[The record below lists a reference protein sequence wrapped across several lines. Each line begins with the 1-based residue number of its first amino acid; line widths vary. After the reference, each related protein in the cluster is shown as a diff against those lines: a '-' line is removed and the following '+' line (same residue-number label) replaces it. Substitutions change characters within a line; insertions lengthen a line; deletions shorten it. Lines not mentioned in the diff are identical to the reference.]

1 MGLSLLKGKRG
12 PFCFTRRTRGG
23 IIVSEVPL
31 QMALDNIEFGTL
43 VVDANGIVTF
53 YSRSYERFLGIPRAQ
68 VVGRHVA
75 EVIENTRMHIVLK
88 TGEPEIGWKHEIK
101 GQNMV
106 VQRVPIRDEAGRIIG
121 AVGQVMFRD
130 VTEITELAQKLN
142 LLESRLELYER
153 ELEHLRSSRYT
164 FDHII
169 GTSPAIEEAKRLA
182 MKAAEGNSTIL
193 LLGESGVGKELFA
206 HAIHHASPRRSKP
219 FVRVNCSSVP
229 HDLME
234 SELFGYEAGAF
245 TGAGRKGKPGKFELA
260 NQGSIFLDE
269 IGDMP
274 LEMQAKLLRVL
285 QEKEV
290 ERVGGTKT
298 LGVDFR
304 LIAATNADPES
315 LVKAGRLRRDL
326 FYRLN
331 VVPIRIPPLR
341 ERRDDIPAICRQL
354 MVRLR
359 EEQGVKPLGIS
370 EEVLELFQGYDWPG
384 NIRELTN
391 VLERASY
398 AGESHQI
405 EIEHLPLFLREAGAG
420 RAGDRRRSNLREA
433 LKEVERDA
441 VLQALNMAKGNKA
454 KAAKLLG
461 IHRTGLYQKLARIKV
476 GGQVGAKHAG

>member
-1 MGLSLLKGKRG
+1 MG
-12 PFCFTRRTRGG
+12 
-23 IIVSEVPL
+23 EVPL
-31 QMALDNIEFGTL
+31 ERALDNIEFGTI
-43 VVDANGIVTF
+43 VVDADGIVTF
-53 YSRSYERFLGIPRAQ
+53 FSKSYERFLGIPRDR
-68 VVGRHVA
+68 VLGRHVS
-75 EVIENTRMHIVLK
+75 EVIENSRMHIVVE
-88 TGEPEIGWKHEIK
+88 TGEPEIGWKQKIQ

-106 VQRVPIRDEAGRIIG
+106 VQRVPIRGETGKIIG

-130 VTEITELAQKLN
+130 VAEITELAHKLN
-142 LLESRLELYER
+142 LLESKLEHYER

-169 GTSPAIEEAKRLA
+169 GTSPAIEKAKRLA
-182 MKAAEGNSTIL
+182 LKAAEGHSTVL

-219 FVRVNCSSVP
+219 FVRVNCSSIP
-229 HDLME
+229 RELME

-245 TGAGRKGKPGKFELA
+245 TGASRRGKPGKFELA

-285 QEKEV
+285 QEREV

-298 LGVDFR
+298 VAVDFR
-304 LIAATNADPES
+304 LVAATNTDPET
-315 LVKAGRLRRDL
+315 LVEAGRLRRDL

-341 ERRDDIPAICRQL
+341 ERREDIPALSRHL
-354 MVRLR
+354 LARLR
-359 EEQGVKPLGIS
+359 EDQGIRSLGIS
-370 EEVLELFQGYDWPG
+370 PDVLDLFQQYDWPG

-398 AGESHQI
+398 AADGTQMEM
-405 EIEHLPLFLREAGAG
+405 EHLPLFLQRVRAG
-420 RAGDRRRSNLREA
+420 RGTERRYSNLRLAIQEA
-433 LKEVERDA
+433 ERDA
-441 VLQALNMAKGNKA
+441 VVQALKLARGNKA

-461 IHRTGLYQKLARIKV
+461 IHRTGLYQKLERLKLATKV
-476 GGQVGAKHAG
+476 AGGQGRLM

>member
-1 MGLSLLKGKRG
+1 MG
-12 PFCFTRRTRGG
+12 
-23 IIVSEVPL
+23 EVPL
-31 QMALDNIEFGTL
+31 SMALDNIEFGTL
-43 VVDANGIVTF
+43 VVDAEGIVTF
-53 YSRSYERFLGIPRAQ
+53 YSRSYERFLGIPRSQ
-68 VVGRHVA
+68 VLGRHVT
-75 EVIENTRMHIVLK
+75 EVIENTRMHIVVQ
-88 TGEPEIGWKHEIK
+88 TGEPEIGWKQKIQ

-106 VQRVPIRDEAGRIIG
+106 VQRVPIRDASGKTIG

-130 VTEITELAQKLN
+130 VAEITELAQKLN
-142 LLESRLELYER
+142 LLESKLEFYER
-153 ELEHLRSSRYT
+153 ELEHLRSSKYT

-169 GTSPAIEEAKRLA
+169 GTSQAIEEAKRLA
-182 MKAAEGNSTIL
+182 QKAAEGNSTVL

-206 HAIHHASPRRSKP
+206 HAIHHASPRRSKA
-219 FVRVNCSSVP
+219 FVRINCSSIP
-229 HDLME
+229 RELME

-245 TGAGRKGKPGKFELA
+245 TGAGRRGKPGKFELA

-304 LIAATNADPES
+304 LIAATNSDPEA

-331 VVPIRIPPLR
+331 VVPIHIPPLR
-341 ERRDDIPAICRQL
+341 ERREDIPAISRHL
-354 MVRLR
+354 LGRLH
-359 EEQGVKPLGIS
+359 EEQGVRPLGIS
-370 EEVLELFQGYDWPG
+370 PEVLALFQRYDWPG

-398 AGESHQI
+398 AADRSQI
-405 EIEHLPLFLREAGAG
+405 DMEHLPLLLQDVRG
-420 RAGDRRRSNLREA
+420 RRGGRDAERQRSNLRQAVREA
-433 LKEVERDA
+433 EREA

-461 IHRTGLYQKLARIKV
+461 IHRTALYQKLARMNLNREVPEDSGITV
-476 GGQVGAKHAG
+476 SS

>member
-1 MGLSLLKGKRG
+1 MAD
-12 PFCFTRRTRGG
+12 
-23 IIVSEVPL
+23 VPL
-31 QMALDNIEFGTL
+31 EKALDNIQFGTL
-43 VVDANGIVTF
+43 VVDAEGIVTF
-53 YSRSYERFLGIPRAQ
+53 YSKSYEDFLGIPREKVLGQ
-68 VVGRHVA
+68 HVT
-75 EVIENTRMHIVLK
+75 EVIENTRMHVVLQ
-88 TGEPEIGWKHEIK
+88 TGEPEIGWKQKIK

-106 VQRVPIRDEAGRIIG
+106 VQRVPIRDKAGKIIG

-130 VTEITELAQKLN
+130 VAEITELAQKLN
-142 LLESRLELYER
+142 LLESKLEHYER

-169 GTSPAIEEAKRLA
+169 GTSPAIEKAKRLA
-182 MKAAEGNSTIL
+182 LKAADGNSTVL

-206 HAIHHASPRRSKP
+206 HAIHHASPRRSKA
-219 FVRVNCSSVP
+219 FVRVNCSSIP
-229 HDLME
+229 RELME

-245 TGAGRKGKPGKFELA
+245 TGAGRRGKPGKFELA
-260 NQGSIFLDE
+260 NQGSIFFDE
-269 IGDMP
+269 IGDML

-298 LGVDFR
+298 LAVDFR
-304 LIAATNADPES
+304 LVATTNVDPEA

-341 ERRDDIPAICRQL
+341 ERREDIPAVSRHL
-354 MVRLR
+354 LARLR
-359 EEQGVKPLGIS
+359 EEQGVRPLGIS
-370 EEVLELFQGYDWPG
+370 PEVLDLFQRYDWPG

-398 AGESHQI
+398 AADGPQI
-405 EIEHLPLFLREAGAG
+405 EMEHLPLFLQDVRGE
-420 RAGDRRRSNLREA
+420 RAGERRGSNLRLAVQEA
-433 LKEVERDA
+433 ERDA
-441 VLQALNMAKGNKA
+441 VLQALKMARGNKA

-461 IHRTGLYQKLARIKV
+461 IHRTGLYQKLAPLNLSGKAV
-476 GGQVGAKHAG
+476 GGRDQVM

>member
-1 MGLSLLKGKRG
+1 MGD
-12 PFCFTRRTRGG
+12 
-23 IIVSEVPL
+23 VPL
-31 QMALDNIEFGTL
+31 DLALDNIEFGTL
-43 VVDANGIVTF
+43 VVDAEGIVTF
-53 YSRSYERFLGIPRAQ
+53 YSKSYERFLGIPRAQ
-68 VVGRHVA
+68 VLGRHVA
-75 EVIENTRMHIVLK
+75 DVIENTRMHLVVQS
-88 TGEPEIGWKHEIK
+88 GQPEIGWKHNIK

-130 VTEITELAQKLN
+130 VAEITELAQKLN
-142 LLESRLELYER
+142 LLEFKLEHYER
-153 ELEHLRSSRYT
+153 ELEHLRSSKYT

-169 GTSPAIEEAKRLA
+169 GTSSAIEAAKRLA
-182 MKAAEGNSTIL
+182 VKASERNSTVL

-206 HAIHHASPRRSKP
+206 HAIHHASERRSKP
-219 FVRVNCSSVP
+219 FVRFNCSSIP
-229 HDLME
+229 RELIE

-260 NQGSIFLDE
+260 NQGTIFFDE
-269 IGDMP
+269 IGEMP

-298 LGVDFR
+298 MGVDFR
-304 LIAATNADPES
+304 LITATNADPEV
-315 LVKAGRLRRDL
+315 LVKEGRLRRDL

-331 VVPIRIPPLR
+331 VVPIHIPPLR
-341 ERRDDIPAICRQL
+341 DRREDISAICRHL

-359 EEQGVKPLGIS
+359 EEQGVRPLSLSG
-370 EEVLELFQGYDWPG
+370 EVLDLFQRYDWPG

-398 AGESHQI
+398 AAEGPQI
-405 EIEHLPLFLREAGAG
+405 EIEHLPLFLHEVGRG

-433 LKEVERDA
+433 VREAEREA
-441 VLQALNMAKGNKA
+441 LLQALKMANGNKA

-461 IHRTGLYQKLARIKV
+461 IHRTGLYQRLLRLNLA
-476 GGQVGAKHAG
+476 GQFHKSMAQ

>member
-1 MGLSLLKGKRG
+1 MAD
-12 PFCFTRRTRGG
+12 
-23 IIVSEVPL
+23 VPL
-31 QMALDNIEFGTL
+31 EKALDNIQFGTL
-43 VVDANGIVTF
+43 VVDAEGIVTF
-53 YSRSYERFLGIPRAQ
+53 YSKSYEDFLGIPREKVLGQ
-68 VVGRHVA
+68 HVT
-75 EVIENTRMHIVLK
+75 EVIENTRMHVVLQ
-88 TGEPEIGWKHEIK
+88 TGEPEIGWKQKIQ

-106 VQRVPIRDEAGRIIG
+106 VQRVPIRDKAGKIIG

-130 VTEITELAQKLN
+130 VAEITELAQKLN
-142 LLESRLELYER
+142 LLESKLEHYER

-169 GTSPAIEEAKRLA
+169 GTSPAIEKAKRLA
-182 MKAAEGNSTIL
+182 LKAADGNSTVL

-206 HAIHHASPRRSKP
+206 HAIHHASPRRSKA
-219 FVRVNCSSVP
+219 FVRVNCSSIP
-229 HDLME
+229 RELME

-245 TGAGRKGKPGKFELA
+245 TGAGRRGKPGKFELA
-260 NQGSIFLDE
+260 NQGSIFFDE

-298 LGVDFR
+298 LAVDFR
-304 LIAATNADPES
+304 LVATTNVDPEA

-341 ERRDDIPAICRQL
+341 ERREDIPAVSRHL
-354 MVRLR
+354 LARLR
-359 EEQGVKPLGIS
+359 EEQGVRPLGIS
-370 EEVLELFQGYDWPG
+370 PEVLDLFQRYDWPG
-384 NIRELTN
+384 NIRELVN

-398 AGESHQI
+398 AADGPQI
-405 EIEHLPLFLREAGAG
+405 EMEHLPLFLQDVRGE
-420 RAGDRRRSNLREA
+420 RAGERRGSNLRLAVQEA
-433 LKEVERDA
+433 ERDA
-441 VLQALNMAKGNKA
+441 VLQALKMARGNKA

-461 IHRTGLYQKLARIKV
+461 IHRTGLYQKLARLNLGGKAV
-476 GGQVGAKHAG
+476 GGRDKVM

>member
-1 MGLSLLKGKRG
+1 VGDVPLSL
-12 PFCFTRRTRGG
+12 
-23 IIVSEVPL
+23 
-31 QMALDNIEFGTL
+31 ALDNIEFGTL
-43 VVDANGIVTF
+43 VVDADGMVTF
-53 YSRSYERFLGIPRAQ
+53 YSKSYERFLGIPRAQ
-68 VVGRHVA
+68 VLGRHVT
-75 EVIENTRMHIVLK
+75 EVIENTRMHIVAQS
-88 TGEPEIGWKHEIK
+88 GEPEIGWKQKIR

-106 VQRVPIRDEAGRIIG
+106 VQRIPIRDDSGKIIG

-130 VTEITELAQKLN
+130 VAEITELAQKLN
-142 LLESRLELYER
+142 LLESKLEYYER
-153 ELEHLRSSRYT
+153 ELEHLRSSKYT

-182 MKAAEGNSTIL
+182 LKAAEGSSTVL

-206 HAIHHASPRRSKP
+206 HAIHHGSPRRSKA
-219 FVRVNCSSVP
+219 FVRVNCSSIP
-229 HDLME
+229 RELME

-245 TGAGRKGKPGKFELA
+245 TGAGRRGKPGKFEMA

-269 IGDMP
+269 VGDMP

-304 LIAATNADPES
+304 LIAATNADPEE

-331 VVPIRIPPLR
+331 VVPVHIPPLR
-341 ERRDDIPAICRQL
+341 ERREDIPAISRHL
-354 MVRLR
+354 LSRIR
-359 EEQGVKPLGIS
+359 EEQGLGRLGIS
-370 EEVLELFQGYDWPG
+370 AEVLALFQRYEWPG

-398 AGESHQI
+398 AADGPQI
-405 EIEHLPLFLREAGAG
+405 EMEHLPLFLQDIRGA
-420 RAGDRRRSNLREA
+420 RAGERQRSNLRQAVREA
-433 LKEVERDA
+433 EREA
-441 VLQALNMAKGNKA
+441 VLQALKMAKGNKA

-461 IHRTGLYQKLARIKV
+461 IHRTGLYQKLGRLKLT
-476 GGQVGAKHAG
+476 GKGHAAHDTGM

>member
-1 MGLSLLKGKRG
+1 MAD
-12 PFCFTRRTRGG
+12 
-23 IIVSEVPL
+23 VPL
-31 QMALDNIEFGTL
+31 EMALDNIEFGTI
-43 VVDANGIVTF
+43 VVDADGIVTF

-68 VVGRHVA
+68 VLSRHVT
-75 EVIENTRMHIVLK
+75 EVIENTRMHVVLQ
-88 TGEPEIGWKHEIK
+88 TGEPEIGWKQKIL

-106 VQRVPIRDEAGRIIG
+106 VQRVPIRDKAGKIIG

-130 VTEITELAQKLN
+130 VAEITELAQKLN
-142 LLESRLELYER
+142 LLESKLEHYER

-169 GTSPAIEEAKRLA
+169 GTSPAIEKAKRLA
-182 MKAAEGNSTIL
+182 LKAADGNSTVL

-206 HAIHHASPRRSKP
+206 HAIHHASPRRSKA
-219 FVRVNCSSVP
+219 FVRVNCSSIP
-229 HDLME
+229 RELME

-245 TGAGRKGKPGKFELA
+245 TGAGRRGKPGKFELA
-260 NQGSIFLDE
+260 NQGSIFFDE

-298 LGVDFR
+298 LAVDFR
-304 LIAATNADPES
+304 LVATTNVDPEA

-341 ERRDDIPAICRQL
+341 ERREDIPAISRHL
-354 MVRLR
+354 LARLR
-359 EEQGVKPLGIS
+359 EEQGARPLAIS
-370 EEVLELFQGYDWPG
+370 PEVLELFQRYDWPG
-384 NIRELTN
+384 NIRELVN

-398 AGESHQI
+398 AADGRQI
-405 EIEHLPLFLREAGAG
+405 EMEHLPLFLQDVRGA
-420 RAGDRRRSNLREA
+420 RAGERRGSNLRLAVQEA
-433 LKEVERDA
+433 ERDA
-441 VLQALNMAKGNKA
+441 VLQALTMAKGNKA

-461 IHRTGLYQKLARIKV
+461 IHRTGLYQKLARLNLSGKAV
-476 GGQVGAKHAG
+476 GGRDQVM

>member
-1 MGLSLLKGKRG
+1 MGH
-12 PFCFTRRTRGG
+12 
-23 IIVSEVPL
+23 VPL
-31 QMALDNIEFGTL
+31 DMALDNIEFGTI
-43 VVDANGIVTF
+43 VVDAEGIVSF

-68 VVGRHVA
+68 VLGRHVA
-75 EVIENTRMHIVLK
+75 EAIENTRMHLVVQS
-88 TGEPEIGWKHEIK
+88 GEPEIGWKQRIQ

-106 VQRVPIRDEAGRIIG
+106 VQRVPIRDESGTVIG

-130 VTEITELAQKLN
+130 VAESTELAQKLN
-142 LLESRLELYER
+142 VLESKLEYYER
-153 ELEHLRSSRYT
+153 ELEHLRSSKYT

-169 GTSPAIEEAKRLA
+169 GTSLAIEEAKRLA
-182 MKAAEGNSTIL
+182 LRAADGNSTVL

-206 HAIHHASPRRSKP
+206 HAIHHVSARRSKA
-219 FVRVNCSSVP
+219 FVRVNCSSIP
-229 HDLME
+229 RELME

-245 TGAGRKGKPGKFELA
+245 TGASRRGKPGKFELA

-274 LEMQAKLLRVL
+274 LEMQPKLLRVL

-298 LGVDFR
+298 LAVDFR
-304 LIAATNADPES
+304 LIAATNADPEA
-315 LVKAGRLRRDL
+315 LVAAGRLRRDL

-341 ERRDDIPAICRQL
+341 ERREDIPAVSRHL
-354 MVRLR
+354 LVRLR
-359 EEQGVKPLGIS
+359 EEQGVRPLGIS
-370 EEVLELFQGYDWPG
+370 PEVLELFQRYDWPG

-398 AGESHQI
+398 AADGPQI
-405 EIEHLPLFLREAGAG
+405 EMEHLPLFLQDV
-420 RAGDRRRSNLREA
+420 RARRGGERQRSNLRQAVREA
-433 LKEVERDA
+433 ERDA
-441 VLQALNMAKGNKA
+441 VLRALKMAKGNKA

-461 IHRTGLYQKLARIKV
+461 IHRTALYQKLMRLNLGGEAPDGKV
-476 GGQVGAKHAG
+476 KVM

>member
-1 MGLSLLKGKRG
+1 M
-12 PFCFTRRTRGG
+12 
-23 IIVSEVPL
+23 SEVPL

-43 VVDANGIVTF
+43 VVDINGIVTF

-68 VVGRHVA
+68 VLGRHVA
-75 EVIENTRMHIVLK
+75 EVIENTRMHIVLQ
-88 TGEPEIGWKHEIK
+88 TGEAEIGWKHEIK

-106 VQRVPIRDEAGRIIG
+106 VQRVPIRDEAGKIIG

-130 VTEITELAQKLN
+130 VAEITELAQKLN
-142 LLESRLELYER
+142 LLESKIEHYER
-153 ELEHLRSSRYT
+153 ELEHLRSSKYT

-169 GTSPAIEEAKRLA
+169 GASHSIEETKRLA
-182 MKAAEGNSTIL
+182 LKAAEGNSTVL

-206 HAIHHASPRRSKP
+206 HAIHHASARRSKA
-219 FVRVNCSSVP
+219 FVRVNCSSIP
-229 HDLME
+229 HELME

-245 TGAGRKGKPGKFELA
+245 TGASRRGKPGKFELA
-260 NQGSIFLDE
+260 NQGSIFFDE
-269 IGDMP
+269 VGDMP

-304 LIAATNADPES
+304 LIAATNGDPEA

-341 ERRDDIPAICRQL
+341 ERREDIPAICRQL

-359 EEQGVKPLGIS
+359 EEQGVRPMSIS
-370 EEVLELFQGYDWPG
+370 GEVLDLFQRYDWPG

-398 AGESHQI
+398 AAEGNVIQ
-405 EIEHLPLFLREAGAG
+405 IEHLPLFLREARGA
-420 RAGDRRRSNLREA
+420 RAVDRRRSNLREA
-433 LKEVERDA
+433 LKEAERDA

-461 IHRTGLYQKLARIKV
+461 IHRTGLYQKLSRIKI
-476 GGQVGAKHAG
+476 GGQVSAKHDLMV

>member
-1 MGLSLLKGKRG
+1 MGK
-12 PFCFTRRTRGG
+12 
-23 IIVSEVPL
+23 VPL
-31 QMALDNIEFGTL
+31 DMALDNIEFGTI
-43 VVDANGIVTF
+43 VVDADGIVTF
-53 YSRSYERFLGIPRAQ
+53 YSKSYERFLGIPREHIL
-68 VVGRHVA
+68 GRHVA
-75 EVIENTRMHIVLK
+75 EVIENTRMHLVVQ
-88 TGEPEIGWKHEIK
+88 TGDPEIGWKQRIQ

-106 VQRVPIRDEAGRIIG
+106 VQRIPIRDESGMIIG

-130 VTEITELAQKLN
+130 VAEITELAQKLN
-142 LLESRLELYER
+142 LLESKLEFYER
-153 ELEHLRSSRYT
+153 ELEHLRSSKYT

-169 GTSPAIEEAKRLA
+169 GASRAIEEAKRLA
-182 MKAAEGNSTIL
+182 HKAAEGHSTVL

-206 HAIHHASPRRSKP
+206 HAIHHASPRRTKA

-229 HDLME
+229 RELME

-304 LIAATNADPES
+304 LITATNADPEA

-331 VVPIRIPPLR
+331 VVPIHIPPLR
-341 ERRDDIPAICRQL
+341 ERREDIPPISRHL
-354 MVRLR
+354 LGRLR
-359 EEQGVKPLGIS
+359 DEQGVRPLGIS
-370 EEVLELFQGYDWPG
+370 TDVLALFQRYDWPG

-398 AGESHQI
+398 TADGPHI
-405 EIEHLPLFLREAGAG
+405 EIEHLPLFLQDGRGG
-420 RAGDRRRSNLREA
+420 RAMERQRSNLRQA
-433 LKEVERDA
+433 VWDAERDA
-441 VLQALNMAKGNKA
+441 VLQALKMAKGNKA

-461 IHRTGLYQKLARIKV
+461 IHRTGLYQKLTRLNLVVNPVEVIDRSM
-476 GGQVGAKHAG
+476 

>member
-1 MGLSLLKGKRG
+1 MAD
-12 PFCFTRRTRGG
+12 
-23 IIVSEVPL
+23 VPL
-31 QMALDNIEFGTL
+31 EMALDNIEFGTI
-43 VVDANGIVTF
+43 VVDADGIVTF

-68 VVGRHVA
+68 VLGRHVT
-75 EVIENTRMHIVLK
+75 EVIENTRMHIVAQ
-88 TGEPEIGWKHEIK
+88 TGEREIGWKHKIQ

-106 VQRVPIRDEAGRIIG
+106 VQRVPIRDDAAKIIG

-130 VTEITELAQKLN
+130 VAEITELAQKLN
-142 LLESRLELYER
+142 LLESKLEHYER

-169 GTSPAIEEAKRLA
+169 GTSAAIEEAKRLA
-182 MKAAEGNSTIL
+182 LKAADGNSTVL

-206 HAIHHASPRRSKP
+206 HAIHHTSPRRSKA
-219 FVRVNCSSVP
+219 FVRINCSSIP
-229 HDLME
+229 RELME

-245 TGAGRKGKPGKFELA
+245 TGASRKGKPGKFELA
-260 NQGSIFLDE
+260 NQGTMFLDE

-285 QEKEV
+285 QEREV

-298 LGVDFR
+298 LAVDFR
-304 LIAATNADPES
+304 LIAATNADPEA

-341 ERRDDIPAICRQL
+341 ERREDLPGLSRHL
-354 MVRLR
+354 LTRLQ
-359 EEQGVKPLGIS
+359 EEQGVRPLALS
-370 EEVLELFQGYDWPG
+370 PEVLGLFQRYDWPG

-398 AGESHQI
+398 TADGPQI
-405 EIEHLPLFLREAGAG
+405 EIEHLPLLLQDVRSG
-420 RAGDRRRSNLREA
+420 RPSERRGSNLRLAVQEA
-433 LKEVERDA
+433 EREA
-441 VLQALNMAKGNKA
+441 VLQALRMAKGNKA

-461 IHRTGLYQKLARIKV
+461 IHRTGLYQKLARLNL
-476 GGQVGAKHAG
+476 GAKTSGGAERVM

>member
-1 MGLSLLKGKRG
+1 M
-12 PFCFTRRTRGG
+12 
-23 IIVSEVPL
+23 SEVPL
-31 QMALDNIEFGTL
+31 DKALDNIEFGTL
-43 VVDANGIVTF
+43 VVDREGIVTF
-53 YSRSYERFLGIPRAQ
+53 YSESYERFLGIPRDQ
-68 VVGRHVA
+68 VLGRHVA

-88 TGEPEIGWKHEIK
+88 TGEPEIGWKHKIK

-106 VQRVPIRDEAGRIIG
+106 VQRVPIRDGAGKIIG

-130 VTEITELAQKLN
+130 VAEITELAQKLN
-142 LLESRLELYER
+142 LLESKIEHYER
-153 ELEHLRSSRYT
+153 ELEHLRSSKYT

-169 GTSPAIEEAKRLA
+169 GTSLAIEEAKRLA
-182 MKAAEGNSTIL
+182 MKAADGHSTVL

-219 FVRVNCSSVP
+219 FVRVNCSSIP
-229 HDLME
+229 HELME

-245 TGAGRKGKPGKFELA
+245 TGASRRGKPGKFELA
-260 NQGSIFLDE
+260 NQGSILLDE
-269 IGDMP
+269 VGDMP

-285 QEKEV
+285 QEKEI

-304 LIAATNADPES
+304 LIASTNRDPEV
-315 LVKAGRLRRDL
+315 LVKGGRLRRDL

-341 ERRDDIPAICRQL
+341 ERRDDLPAICQQL

-359 EEQGVKPLGIS
+359 EEQGGRPMTIS
-370 EEVLELFQGYDWPG
+370 REVLDLFQGYDWPG

-398 AGESHQI
+398 AAEGNVI
-405 EIEHLPLFLREAGAG
+405 EIEHLPLFLREARGARG
-420 RAGDRRRSNLREA
+420 IDRRRSNLREA
-433 LKEVERDA
+433 LKEAERDA

-461 IHRTGLYQKLARIKV
+461 IHRTGLYQKLARIKM
-476 GGQVGAKHAG
+476 GGQVSAKHAG

>member
-1 MGLSLLKGKRG
+1 MG
-12 PFCFTRRTRGG
+12 
-23 IIVSEVPL
+23 EVPL
-31 QMALDNIEFGTL
+31 HMALDNIEFGTI
-43 VVDANGIVTF
+43 VVDADGIVTF
-53 YSRSYERFLGIPRAQ
+53 YSRSYERFLGIPRSQ
-68 VVGRHVA
+68 VLGRHVT
-75 EVIENTRMHIVLK
+75 EVIENTRMHVVVQ
-88 TGEPEIGWKHEIK
+88 TGEPEIGWKQKIQ

-106 VQRVPIRDEAGRIIG
+106 VQRIPIRDETGKIIG

-130 VTEITELAQKLN
+130 VAEITELAQKLN
-142 LLESRLELYER
+142 LLESKLEYYER
-153 ELEHLRSSRYT
+153 ELEHLRSSKYT

-182 MKAAEGNSTIL
+182 LKAAEGSSTVL

-206 HAIHHASPRRSKP
+206 HAIHHASPRRSKA
-219 FVRVNCSSVP
+219 FVRVNCSSIP
-229 HDLME
+229 RELME

-245 TGAGRKGKPGKFELA
+245 TGAGRRGKPGKFELA

-304 LIAATNADPES
+304 LIAATNADPEA
-315 LVKAGRLRRDL
+315 LVKSGRLRQDL

-341 ERRDDIPAICRQL
+341 ERREDIPAISRHL
-354 MVRLR
+354 LARIR
-359 EEQGVKPLGIS
+359 EEQGVRPLSIS
-370 EEVLELFQGYDWPG
+370 PEVLALFQRYDWPG

-398 AGESHQI
+398 AADEAQI
-405 EIEHLPLFLREAGAG
+405 EMEHLPLFLLNIRGG
-420 RAGDRRRSNLREA
+420 RAPERQRSNLRQAVREA
-433 LKEVERDA
+433 EREA
-441 VLQALNMAKGNKA
+441 VLQALRMAKGNKA

-461 IHRTGLYQKLARIKV
+461 IHRTGLYQKLERLKL
-476 GGQVGAKHAG
+476 GGPSHSGNDPSV

>member
-1 MGLSLLKGKRG
+1 MAD
-12 PFCFTRRTRGG
+12 
-23 IIVSEVPL
+23 VPL
-31 QMALDNIEFGTL
+31 EKALDNIQFGTL
-43 VVDANGIVTF
+43 VVDAEGIVTF
-53 YSRSYERFLGIPRAQ
+53 YSKSYEDFLGIPREK
-68 VVGRHVA
+68 VLGHHVT
-75 EVIENTRMHIVLK
+75 EVIENTRMHVVLQ
-88 TGEPEIGWKHEIK
+88 TGEPEIGWKQKIK

-106 VQRVPIRDEAGRIIG
+106 VQRVPIRDKAGKIIG
-121 AVGQVMFRD
+121 VVGQVMFRD
-130 VTEITELAQKLN
+130 VAEITELAQKLN
-142 LLESRLELYER
+142 LLESKLEHYER

-169 GTSPAIEEAKRLA
+169 GTSPAIEKAKRLA
-182 MKAAEGNSTIL
+182 LKASDGNSTVL

-206 HAIHHASPRRSKP
+206 HAIHHASPRRSKA
-219 FVRVNCSSVP
+219 FVRVNCSSIP
-229 HDLME
+229 RELME

-245 TGAGRKGKPGKFELA
+245 TGAGRRGKPGKFELA
-260 NQGSIFLDE
+260 NQGSIFFDE

-298 LGVDFR
+298 LAVDFR
-304 LIAATNADPES
+304 LVATTNVDPEA

-341 ERRDDIPAICRQL
+341 ERREDIPAVSRHL
-354 MVRLR
+354 LARLR
-359 EEQGVKPLGIS
+359 EEQGVRPLGIS
-370 EEVLELFQGYDWPG
+370 PEVLDLFQRYDWPG

-398 AGESHQI
+398 AADGPQI
-405 EIEHLPLFLREAGAG
+405 EMEHLPLFLQDVRGE
-420 RAGDRRRSNLREA
+420 RAGERRGSNLRLAVQEA
-433 LKEVERDA
+433 ERDA
-441 VLQALNMAKGNKA
+441 VLQALKMARGNKA

-461 IHRTGLYQKLARIKV
+461 IHRTGLYQKLARLNLSGKAV
-476 GGQVGAKHAG
+476 GGRDQVM